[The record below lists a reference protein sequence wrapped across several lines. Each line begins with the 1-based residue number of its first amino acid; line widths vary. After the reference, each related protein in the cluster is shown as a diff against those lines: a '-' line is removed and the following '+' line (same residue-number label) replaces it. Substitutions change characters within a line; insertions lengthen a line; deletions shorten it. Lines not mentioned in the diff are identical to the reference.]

1 MPKKMHHK
9 GTKDTKEEKSILCVL
24 RAFVVN
30 SFGAAI
36 PKKIHHQ
43 GTKDTKKENF
53 ILCALR
59 AFVVNSYS
67 CGGCRKLI
75 ES

>member
-1 MPKKMHHK
+1 MAKKIHHEGTKNTKEEDCILCVLRDFVVNSSGAVMPKKIHHK
-9 GTKDTKEEKSILCVL
+9 GTKNTKEE
-24 RAFVVN
+24 
-30 SFGAAI
+30 
-36 PKKIHHQ
+36 
-43 GTKDTKKENF
+43 DY